1 MDGGYGVGVGVF
13 NYVSICFKT
22 STLHAIAKANV
33 NIKLQG
39 VKIKYFQN
47 FKLLECILRFI
58 LS

>member
-39 VKIKYFQN
+39 VKINNTFQK
-47 FKLLECILRFI
+47 FEGTF
-58 LS
+58 